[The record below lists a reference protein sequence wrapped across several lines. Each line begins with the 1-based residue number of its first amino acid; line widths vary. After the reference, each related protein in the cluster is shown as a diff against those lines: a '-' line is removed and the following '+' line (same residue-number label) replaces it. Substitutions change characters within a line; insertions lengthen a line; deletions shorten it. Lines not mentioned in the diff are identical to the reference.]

1 MNKNPRVSVLM
12 PVYNGERYLREAI
25 DSILNQTFT
34 DFEFIIINDG
44 STDNS
49 LEIIQSYDDSRIRIV
64 NNETNIGL
72 TKSLNK
78 AIKRARGKYIARQ
91 DADDI
96 SLPHRFLEQ
105 LSYLER
111 RPEIALLGTSV
122 YHIDEQGKVL
132 GRVIVPI
139 KPGNKLLKENQFNHG
154 STIFNKNVVVRLG
167 GYNSILRYS
176 QDYELWLRIAKHHE
190 VGNLPQPLYKL
201 RFHGETISFKNV
213 DESVLYHILA
223 LKLTCGNIDHRALE
237 TVTDRGIKSLFHYLD
252 RKEKAHFHNL
262 VANMLVKGNDT
273 KGAREGYKAA
283 FRLNHFDIKNILNI
297 LLSYLGQNTL
307 YEIHKIYA
315 ILKNLLISLRNRAS
329 GPL

>member
-1 MNKNPRVSVLM
+1 MSQNPKISVIM
-12 PVYNGERYLREAI
+12 SVYNGERYLREAI
-25 DSILNQTFT
+25 DSILNQTFPN
-34 DFEFIIINDG
+34 FEFIIVNDAA
-44 STDNS
+44 TDSS
-49 LEIIQSYDDSRIRIV
+49 LKIIQSYHDKRIRVIE
-64 NNETNIGL
+64 NEENIGL

-78 AIKRARGKYIARQ
+78 AIKQARGKYIARQ

-111 RPEIALLGTSV
+111 RPEVALLGTSV

-154 STIFNKNVVVRLG
+154 STIFKKNVVVKLG

-201 RFHGETISFKNV
+201 RFHGETISLKHA
-213 DESVLYHILA
+213 DESVLYHILT
-223 LKLTCGNIDHRALE
+223 LKLTRGNIDQRALE
-237 TVTDRGIKSLFHYLD
+237 IVTDRGIKSLIHYLD
-252 RKEKAHFHNL
+252 RKEKAYFHNL

-315 ILKNLLISLRNRAS
+315 ILKNLLMSLRNRAS
-329 GPL
+329 RPL